1 MTASLPAVRPER
13 VQPEVIHYSI
23 GIYFILYDVLACC
36 V

>member
-23 GIYFILYDVLACC
+23 GIYFNLFYMMF
-36 V
+36 